1 VPDLASLAIGFGVIP
16 LAAILLYN
24 LRPLVLGH
32 RESVWGFLA
41 GVAAFLG
48 LSHAMAAVLA
58 NHTLFGD
65 VWLATATSL
74 LGLLTGAGIAWLL
87 LEGPLIKEAPNR
99 IVWAAV
105 AFVGVH
111 SLSDGLVLGRAFIG
125 GFFPVVPVDPVSVTA
140 TVIHRFVEGCL
151 IIVPAL
157 WASWKPKFAFPALFA
172 SLATIP
178 AAFLPPSIYGAYG
191 PTSLGVTTLVAI
203 PTFVAAMESTLGLF
217 LLVRAL
223 LPMAAAAHG
232 RRWLIWTAI
241 GYIAISLVHFSIE

>member
-1 VPDLASLAIGFGVIP
+1 VPDLALLAIVFGAIP

-24 LRPLVLGH
+24 LRSLVLNR
-32 RESVWGFLA
+32 REATWGFLA
-41 GVAAFLG
+41 GVVAFLG

-58 NHTLFGD
+58 NHPLFGD
-65 VWLATATSL
+65 AWAATAVSL

-87 LEGPLIKEAPNR
+87 LEGPFIKGVPNR

-111 SLSDGLVLGRAFIG
+111 SLGDGLVLGRSFIG
-125 GFFPVVPVDPVSVTA
+125 GVPVDPVSVAA
-140 TVIHRFVEGCL
+140 TIAHRFVEGCL

-157 WASWKPKFAFPALFA
+157 WASWKPKLALPALFA
-172 SLATIP
+172 SLVAIP
-178 AAFLPPSIYGAYG
+178 AAYLPGSIYAAYG
-191 PTSLGVTTLVAI
+191 PSSLGITLQIGI

-223 LPMAAAAHG
+223 LPMAAADHG
-232 RRWLIWTAI
+232 RRWLVWTAV
-241 GYIAISLVHFSIE
+241 GYIAISLTHFLVE

>member
-1 VPDLASLAIGFGVIP
+1 MPDLALLASVFGAIP

-24 LRPLVLGH
+24 LRSIVLNR
-32 RESVWGFLA
+32 REATWGLLA
-41 GVAAFLG
+41 GVVAFLG

-58 NHTLFGD
+58 NHPLFGD
-65 VWLATATSL
+65 AWAATAVSL

-87 LEGPLIKEAPNR
+87 LEGPFIKGVPNR

-111 SLSDGLVLGRAFIG
+111 SLGDGLVLGRSFIG
-125 GFFPVVPVDPVSVTA
+125 GVPVDPVSVAA
-140 TVIHRFVEGCL
+140 TIAHRFVEGCL

-157 WASWKPKFAFPALFA
+157 WASWKPKLALPALFA
-172 SLATIP
+172 SLVAIP
-178 AAFLPPSIYGAYG
+178 AAYLPGSIYAAYG
-191 PTSLGVTTLVAI
+191 PSSLGITLQIGI

-223 LPMAAAAHG
+223 LPMAAADHG
-232 RRWLIWTAI
+232 RRWLVWTAV
-241 GYIAISLVHFSIE
+241 GYIAISLTHFLVE

>member
-1 VPDLASLAIGFGVIP
+1 MPDLALLAIVFGAIP

-24 LRPLVLGH
+24 LRSLVLNR
-32 RESVWGFLA
+32 REATWGFLA
-41 GVAAFLG
+41 GVVAFLG

-58 NHTLFGD
+58 NHPLFGD
-65 VWLATATSL
+65 AWAATAVSL

-87 LEGPLIKEAPNR
+87 LEGPFIKGVPNR

-111 SLSDGLVLGRAFIG
+111 SLGDGLVLGRSFIG
-125 GFFPVVPVDPVSVTA
+125 GVPVDPVSVAA
-140 TVIHRFVEGCL
+140 TIAHRFVEGCL

-157 WASWKPKFAFPALFA
+157 WASWKPKLALPALFA
-172 SLATIP
+172 SLVAIP
-178 AAFLPPSIYGAYG
+178 AAYLPGSIYAAYG
-191 PTSLGVTTLVAI
+191 PSSLGITLQIGI

-223 LPMAAAAHG
+223 LPMAAADHG
-232 RRWLIWTAI
+232 RRWLVWTAV
-241 GYIAISLVHFSIE
+241 GYIAISLTHFLVE